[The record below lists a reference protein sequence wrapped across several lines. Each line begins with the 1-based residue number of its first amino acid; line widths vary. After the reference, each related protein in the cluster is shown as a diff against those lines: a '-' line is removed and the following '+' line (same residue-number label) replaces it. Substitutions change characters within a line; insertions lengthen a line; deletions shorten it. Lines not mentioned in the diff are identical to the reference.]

1 MVIAKEAYN
10 NESTEITKIKK
21 ELEGLDKEGL
31 KDDIL
36 YNLSTYCKPMKV
48 GRTIIIERD
57 GSPDDVERVAETLK
71 STSQHASLL
80 FKIFLLPNT
89 IVITDK

>member
-1 MVIAKEAYN
+1 MVEAKEAYN
-10 NESTEITKIKK
+10 KESVEITNIKK

-71 STSQHASLL
+71 GASQYANLL
-80 FKIFLLPNT
+80 FRIFMLPNS
-89 IVITDK
+89 IVIADK